1 VGRDDFKLRDWRNL
15 RRLNQSLMSWSK
27 LLVMQG
33 DLCTR
38 EMWLLL
44 RENDQLRG
52 VHAER
57 IRRER
62 SWS

>member
-15 RRLNQSLMSWSK
+15 RRLNQSLMSWFK
-27 LLVMQG
+27 RLMMRG

>member
-15 RRLNQSLMSWSK
+15 RRLNQSLMSWFK
-27 LLVMQG
+27 RLMMQG